1 MKLLFL
7 YIKKIKFEL
16 DNFQKQAIKSL
27 LDGLNVLV
35 TAPTG
40 SGKTL
45 IAEKGIEKY
54 IEDGKKS
61 FIRRQSKHY
70 LIKNLMIFKM
80 KELTRAY

>member
-1 MKLLFL
+1 M
-7 YIKKIKFEL
+7 KFEL

-45 IAEKGIEKY
+45 RPSSNELIAC
-54 IEDGKKS
+54 
-61 FIRRQSKHY
+61 F
-70 LIKNLMIFKM
+70 
-80 KELTRAY
+80 

>member
-1 MKLLFL
+1 M
-7 YIKKIKFEL
+7 KFEL

-45 IAEKGIEKY
+45 IAEKALKNTLKMEKSHLY
-54 IEDGKKS
+54 DAN
-61 FIRRQSKHY
+61 QS
-70 LIKNLMIFKM
+70 II
-80 KELTRAY
+80 

>member
-1 MKLLFL
+1 V
-7 YIKKIKFEL
+7 KFEL

-45 IAEKGIEKY
+45 IA
-54 IEDGKKS
+54 
-61 FIRRQSKHY
+61 
-70 LIKNLMIFKM
+70 
-80 KELTRAY
+80 